1 MESNENGSEN
11 EEEES
16 LYTEDELVGQIFA
29 KIEAEKKKKP
39 KLLEFKSIGKF

>member
-1 MESNENGSEN
+1 LEESN

-29 KIEAEKKKKP
+29 DVEAEKKKL
-39 KLLEFKSIGKF
+39 KLMEFKSIGRYR